1 MDSGDRVTQEQLPT
15 IPFLNILVPKPKF
28 GNKKVYKAK
37 SYCYPHA
44 QSDKVLAAIAAL
56 IMLKK

>member
-1 MDSGDRVTQEQLPT
+1 MDAGDRVTQEQLPT

-37 SYCYPHA
+37 SYGYPHA
-44 QSDKVLAAIAAL
+44 QSDKALAATAAL
-56 IMLKK
+56 IM